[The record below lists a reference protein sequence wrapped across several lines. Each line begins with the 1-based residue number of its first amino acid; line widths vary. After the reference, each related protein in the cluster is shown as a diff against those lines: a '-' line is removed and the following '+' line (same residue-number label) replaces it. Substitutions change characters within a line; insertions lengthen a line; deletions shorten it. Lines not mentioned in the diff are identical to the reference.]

1 MAKRRRQGKQWAEAD
16 VKDNARI
23 TERVWRL
30 VRAGRMAEAQELCMR
45 CGQPWRAASLGG
57 SLGPGPTPLGVAAV
71 HVSRSA
77 STHHYLKSAHACF
90 KHEPQSAA

>member
-1 MAKRRRQGKQWAEAD
+1 MVKCSRQGKQWTEAD

-30 VRAGRMAEAQELCMR
+30 VRAGRMTEARELCVR

-57 SLGPGPTPLGVAAV
+57 SLGPGPTPLGAAAV
-71 HVSRSA
+71 QVSYSA
-77 STHHYLKSAHACF
+77 STQHCLVSAHTCI
-90 KHEPQSAA
+90 KHEL